1 MDFGENEFMGTKGD
15 LNRERLDLDRRE
27 LAAVDSGDYSRKLG
41 KLLIETIKGLTTKS
55 WSVDAVG
62 MARFDQ

>member
-1 MDFGENEFMGTKGD
+1 MDFGKNEFMGMKGV

-27 LAAVDSGDYSRKLG
+27 LAVVYSGDYSRKLG

-55 WSVDAVG
+55 GSVDAVG
-62 MARFDQ
+62 TARFE